1 MKISVI
7 CPTYNSENFVEK
19 TLKSVIN
26 QTYLPQEIILI
37 DDGSSDNTIQILEEF
52 KKEYQNMFQIQI
64 IKSKHN
70 GPGKARNIGIENAN
84 NEWLAF
90 LDSDDIWW
98 SNKLEMVEA
107 SIKKNKNINFICHDE
122 MLVKINGD
130 KRNVT

>member
-70 GPGKARNIGIENAN
+70 GPGKARNIGIENVN

-107 SIKKNKNINFICHDE
+107 SIKQKY
-122 MLVKINGD
+122 
-130 KRNVT
+130 